1 MAKDTIKYITGQ
13 VNDQLVDDG
22 FVRWP
27 LEKLVN
33 YLNDAQRAIVI
44 IRPDAFVVEVEFVCV
59 AGTKQLLP
67 NDAQRLVDVRSNEAG
82 YAVINR
88 DKSEIT
94 ELYPNWY
101 GTTGEAEPEAFIY
114 DERQPSTFFLFP
126 GVTAGLKLELVYSAT
141 PPVRTA
147 SEIDSEVN
155 LDSIYSNALIEYM
168 LYMAHSKDFEH
179 SEQAKAQTHFQMFQ
193 ALMGLK
199 SESDAGMTPTNPAN
213 KE

>member
-1 MAKDTIKYITGQ
+1 MGKDTIRYITGQ

-22 FVRWP
+22 FIRWP
-27 LEKLVN
+27 LEKLIN

-44 IRPDAFVVEVEFVCV
+44 IRPDAYIIETVITAI
-59 AGTKQLLP
+59 AGAKQQLP
-67 NDAQRLVDVRSNEAG
+67 DDALRLVDVRSNEFG
-82 YAVINR
+82 YAIINR

-94 ELYPNWY
+94 ELYPKWY
-101 GTTGEAEPEAFIY
+101 GTTGEEEPEAFIY
-114 DERQPSTFFLFP
+114 DERQPKTFFLFP
-126 GVTAGLKLELVYSAT
+126 GVVAGLKVEVVYSAT
-141 PPVRTA
+141 PPVRTDA
-147 SEIDSEVN
+147 DIDEKAD
-155 LDSIYSNALIEYM
+155 LDSIYSNAMIEYM

-199 SESDAGMTPTNPAN
+199 SEGDAGMTPTNPAN